1 MKGKMISGNAF
12 LLCLCLLT
20 AVQPSFG
27 QKYAAT
33 TINPEHIKNAP
44 AVIREDIQE
53 VVVGA
58 GGGFS
63 VKSKMVVTIFKKEA
77 NDLGLLQ
84 VDYTNKIK
92 IKSIDGRVYDMMG
105 SVIKKGGKSDISDYS
120 NFNSFSIYEDNRIKL
135 MDLRQLDFPYTVE
148 FEYEVEYPNLFFL
161 TNWYPQSYPNIPVEI
176 AQGKYIYPQ
185 ATKLRFFSKTIDD
198 KHLTSNELEGGLIE
212 KSWKIENMEAFEPE
226 IMLPLEE
233 SPVKV
238 LFVGASEFEYEGFQ
252 GDLSSWESMGKWI
265 ASLNFGKDVLTP
277 QLKAKVNELVSGLE
291 TTEEKTKAIY
301 EYLQKNT
308 RYVSIQLG
316 IGGFMPFEALTVE
329 KYGYGDCKA
338 LSNFMGAMLKEAGI
352 QSNYALIY
360 GGESKRKVY
369 EEFPRSYFNH
379 VILAVPDGKDTIWL
393 ECTSQTNPFGYL
405 GNFTSD
411 RHALLITE
419 NGGKLVR
426 TPKYGKEQN
435 TLFQKADFEVDE
447 TGKATGSLHFE
458 NSGLQTENGSLLTV
472 AGLSATEKKDWLL
485 TNLTLSSFDIVDFNF
500 SPEMSSLPTVKVDAK
515 IMVKSIASKSGT
527 RIFLQPNQLNV
538 YSMKISS
545 KPERKASFER
555 RMGFIDE
562 DLITYKLPEG
572 YNPESVPSKVL
583 LESDFGIYSA
593 EYHLEERSLVYKRKL
608 EMNDGVYQA
617 GQFPAFVDFV
627 TNIEKA
633 DKTKVVLK
641 KVQ

>member
-20 AVQPSFG
+20 AIQPSFG

-77 NDLGLLQ
+77 NDLALLQ

-92 IKSIDGRVYDMMG
+92 IKSIDGRVYDLMG

-161 TNWYPQSYPNIPVEI
+161 PNWYPQSYPNIPVEI
-176 AQGKYIYPQ
+176 AHGKYTYPK

-238 LFVGASEFEYEGFQ
+238 LFVGASEFEYEGFK

-265 ASLNFGKDVLTP
+265 ASLNSGKDILTP
-277 QLKAKVNELVSGLE
+277 QLKTKVNEIVSGLE

-352 QSNYALIY
+352 PSNYALIY

-379 VILAVPDGKDTIWL
+379 AILAVPDGKDTIWL

-447 TGKATGSLHFE
+447 TGKATGNLHFE

-472 AGLSATEKKDWLL
+472 AGLSATEKKEWLL
-485 TNLTLSSFDIVDFNF
+485 TNLTLSSFDVVDFNF

-641 KVQ
+641 KAQ

>member
-1 MKGKMISGNAF
+1 MKSNLILKNVF
-12 LLCLCLLT
+12 LLGLFLFTVDFQL
-20 AVQPSFG
+20 FG
-27 QKYAAT
+27 QKYIAA
-33 TINPEHIKNAP
+33 TINPEYIKNAP

-53 VVVGA
+53 VYVGPS
-58 GGGFS
+58 GSFN
-63 VKSKMVVTIFKKEA
+63 VKTKMAVTIFKKEA

-92 IKSIDGRVYDMMG
+92 IKSIEGTVYDMLG
-105 SVIKKGGKSDISDYS
+105 NKVKKGGKSEISDYS
-120 NFNSFSIYEDNRIKL
+120 NFNSFSIYEDNRIKV
-135 MDLRQLDFPYTVE
+135 MDLRQLNFPYTVE

-161 TNWYPQSYPNIPVEI
+161 PNWYPQSYSKIPVET
-176 AQGKYIYPQ
+176 AQGKYIYPKE
-185 ATKLRFFSKTIDD
+185 TKLRFFSTTIDENY
-198 KHLTSNELEGGLIE
+198 LTTRELDGGMVE
-212 KSWKIENMEAFEPE
+212 KSWKIENLETFEPE
-226 IMLPLEE
+226 IMLPLDE
-233 SPVKV
+233 SPIKV
-238 LFVGASEFEYEGFQ
+238 LFVGASEFEYEGFK
-252 GDLSSWESMGKWI
+252 GDLSSWDSMGKWI
-265 ASLNFGKDVLTP
+265 ALLNSGKDVLTP
-277 QLKAKVNELVSGLE
+277 ELKAKVNELISGLN
-291 TTEEKTKAIY
+291 TTEEKAKALY

-352 QSNYALIY
+352 RSNYALIH

-379 VILAVPDGKDTIWL
+379 AILAVPTENDTIWL

-426 TPKYGKEQN
+426 TPKYGKEKN
-435 TLFQKADFEVDE
+435 TLTQEAVFELDE
-447 TGKATGSLHFE
+447 TGKARGTLRFE
-458 NSGLQTENGSLLTV
+458 NAGLQAENGDLLSV
-472 AGLSATEKKDWLL
+472 AGLSETEKKNWLL
-485 TNLTLSSFDIVDFNF
+485 TNLTLPTFDVMEFSFT
-500 SPEMSSLPTVKVDAK
+500 PEISALPSVKVDAQ
-515 IMVKSIASKSGT
+515 IEVKSLASKSGT
-527 RIFLQPNQLNV
+527 RIFLQANQLNV

-545 KPERKASFER
+545 KPERKAAFER

-562 DLITYKLPEG
+562 DRITYKLPAG
-572 YNPESVPSKVL
+572 FIPESVPLNVV
-583 LESDFGIYSA
+583 LESDFGNYSA
-593 EYHLEERSLVYKRKL
+593 EYQLEEGGLIYKRKL
-608 EMNDGVYQA
+608 EMNDGVYKA
-617 GQFPAFVDFV
+617 EQFSAFVDFV

-641 KVQ
+641 KTQ

>member
-1 MKGKMISGNAF
+1 MKIKLISGNTF

-20 AVQPSFG
+20 AIQPSFG

-44 AVIREDIQE
+44 AVIREDLQE

-161 TNWYPQSYPNIPVEI
+161 PNWYPQSYPSIPVEI
-176 AQGKYIYPQ
+176 AHGKYIYPK

-198 KHLTSNELEGGLIE
+198 KYLTSNELEGGLVE
-212 KSWKIENMEAFEPE
+212 KSWKIENLEAFEPE

-238 LFVGASEFEYEGFQ
+238 LFVGASEFEYEGFK
-252 GDLSSWESMGKWI
+252 GNLSSWESMGKWI
-265 ASLNFGKDVLTP
+265 ASLNSGKDVLTP
-277 QLKAKVNELVSGLE
+277 ELKAKVNELVAGLE

-316 IGGFMPFEALTVE
+316 IGGYMPFEALTVE

-352 QSNYALIY
+352 PSNYALIY

-379 VILAVPDGKDTIWL
+379 AILAVPDGKDTIWL

-447 TGKATGSLHFE
+447 TGKAIGNLHFE

-485 TNLTLSSFDIVDFNF
+485 TNLTLSSFDVVDFNF
-500 SPEMSSLPTVKVDAK
+500 TPEMSSLPTVKVDAK

-545 KPERKASFER
+545 KPERKSSFER

-641 KVQ
+641 KAQ

>member
-1 MKGKMISGNAF
+1 MKRNSFLGGVIVSCICLFAGN
-12 LLCLCLLT
+12 
-20 AVQPSFG
+20 QDSFG
-27 QKYAAT
+27 QKYATA
-33 TINPEHIKNAP
+33 TINPEQIINAP

-58 GGGFS
+58 SGEFIL
-63 VKSKMVVTIFKKEA
+63 KNKLVVTIFKKEA
-77 NDLGLLQ
+77 NDLAVLQ
-84 VDYTNKIK
+84 VDYEPKIK
-92 IKSIDGRVYDMMG
+92 IKSINGNVYDLIG
-105 SVIKKGGKSDISDYS
+105 NTIKKGSKSDISDYS
-120 NFNSFSIYEDNRIKL
+120 NFNSFSIYEDNRIKV
-135 MDLRQLDFPYTVE
+135 MDLRQLNFPYTVE

-161 TNWYPQSYPNIPVEI
+161 PNWYPQSYPKIPVEI
-176 AQGKYIYPQ
+176 AHGKYIYPK
-185 ATKLRFFSKTIDD
+185 ASKLRFFTQTIDE
-198 KHLTSNELEGGLIE
+198 KYLSTKELEGGMVE
-212 KSWKIENMEAFEPE
+212 KSWKIENIEAFEPE
-226 IMLPLEE
+226 IMLPLDEN
-233 SPVKV
+233 PTKV
-238 LFVGASEFEYEGFQ
+238 VFVGASEFEYEGYK

-265 ASLNFGKDVLTP
+265 ASLNSGKDVLTP
-277 QLKAKVNELVSGLE
+277 ELKAKVNELVSGLE

-352 QSNYALIY
+352 PSNYVLIY

-369 EEFPRSYFNH
+369 AEFPRSYFNH
-379 VILAVPDGKDTIWL
+379 AILAVPTAKDTIWL

-411 RHALLITE
+411 RQALMITE

-426 TPKYGKEQN
+426 TPKYSKEKN
-435 TLFQKADFEVDE
+435 TLYQEAVFEVEE
-447 TGKATGSLHFE
+447 TGKAKGTLHFE
-458 NSGLQTENGSLLTV
+458 NAGLQAENGDLLTV
-472 AGLSATEKKDWLL
+472 SGLSATEKKNWLL
-485 TNLTLSSFDIVDFNF
+485 TNLTFSSFDILDFNF
-500 SPEMSSLPTVKVDAK
+500 TPNRTALPSVKVEAQVE
-515 IMVKSIASKSGT
+515 VKSLASKSGT

-545 KPERKASFER
+545 KPERKSSFER

-572 YNPESVPSKVL
+572 YNPESVPSKVF

>member
-1 MKGKMISGNAF
+1 MKRNSFLGGVIVSCICLFAGN
-12 LLCLCLLT
+12 
-20 AVQPSFG
+20 QDSFG
-27 QKYAAT
+27 QKYATA
-33 TINPEHIKNAP
+33 TINPEQIINAP

-58 GGGFS
+58 SGEFIL
-63 VKSKMVVTIFKKEA
+63 KNKLVVTIFKKEA
-77 NDLGLLQ
+77 NDLAVLQ
-84 VDYTNKIK
+84 VDYEPKIK
-92 IKSIDGRVYDMMG
+92 IKSINGNVYDLIG
-105 SVIKKGGKSDISDYS
+105 NTIKKGSKSDISDYS
-120 NFNSFSIYEDNRIKL
+120 NFNSFSIYEDNRIKV
-135 MDLRQLDFPYTVE
+135 MDLRQLNFPYTVE

-161 TNWYPQSYPNIPVEI
+161 PNWYPQSYPKIPVEI
-176 AQGKYIYPQ
+176 AQVKYIYPK
-185 ATKLRFFSKTIDD
+185 ASKLRFFTQTIDE
-198 KHLTSNELEGGLIE
+198 KYLSTKELEGGMVE
-212 KSWKIENMEAFEPE
+212 KSWKIENIEAFEPE
-226 IMLPLEE
+226 IMLPLDEN
-233 SPVKV
+233 PTKV
-238 LFVGASEFEYEGFQ
+238 LFVGASEFEYEGFK

-265 ASLNFGKDVLTP
+265 GSLNSGKDVLTP
-277 QLKAKVNELVSGLE
+277 QLKSKVNELVAGLE

-379 VILAVPDGKDTIWL
+379 AILAVPDGKDTIWL

-419 NGGKLVR
+419 NRGKLVR

-447 TGKATGSLHFE
+447 TGKATGNLHFE

-485 TNLTLSSFDIVDFNF
+485 TNLTLSSFDVVDFNF

-562 DLITYKLPEG
+562 DLITYQLPEG

>member
-20 AVQPSFG
+20 AIQPSFG

-92 IKSIDGRVYDMMG
+92 IKSIDGRVYDLMG

-161 TNWYPQSYPNIPVEI
+161 PNWYPQSYPNIPVEI
-176 AQGKYIYPQ
+176 AQGKYTYPK

-238 LFVGASEFEYEGFQ
+238 LFVGASEFEYEGFK

-265 ASLNFGKDVLTP
+265 ASLNSGKDILTP
-277 QLKAKVNELVSGLE
+277 QLKAKVNEIVSGLE

-352 QSNYALIY
+352 PSNYALIY

-379 VILAVPDGKDTIWL
+379 AILAVPDGKDTIWL

-426 TPKYGKEQN
+426 TPKYGKAQN

-447 TGKATGSLHFE
+447 TGKATGNLHFE
-458 NSGLQTENGSLLTV
+458 NSGLQAENGSLLTV

-515 IMVKSIASKSGT
+515 IMVKSIASKSGS